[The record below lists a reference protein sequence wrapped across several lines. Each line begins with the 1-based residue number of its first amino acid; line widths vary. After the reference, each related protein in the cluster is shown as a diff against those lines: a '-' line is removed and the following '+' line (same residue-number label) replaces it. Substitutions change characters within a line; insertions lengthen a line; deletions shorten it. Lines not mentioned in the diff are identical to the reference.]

1 MELDEFSGA
10 STNPCLDLVKMIGA
24 SQLISSIVGK
34 QLNIIPNH
42 KWKHKQ
48 TPEVVEVD
56 HKNFT
61 QFSVNNTHP
70 NIFLPT
76 TTIQPSKADLSFLW
90 WGGGSF
96 SSWWFQTHLTNIRQI
111 ETSSPKYSGEMNTNI
126 WNHQLVI
133 CSLKGYAPKKKAP
146 LEPKADSS
154 STDLPRPFATPE
166 VLSRL

>member
-1 MELDEFSGA
+1 MFIKNVPLPSLRLISNTKQPSSNLPKYEWLGHDDLSFIFGKGILKGSQSLKVNMELDEFSGS

-96 SSWWFQTHLTNIRQI
+96 SNWWFQPI
-111 ETSSPKYSGEMNTNI
+111 
-126 WNHQLVI
+126 
-133 CSLKGYAPKKKAP
+133 
-146 LEPKADSS
+146 
-154 STDLPRPFATPE
+154 
-166 VLSRL
+166 